1 VNPDP
6 PTLPSLRSSSRQIVL
21 LAWPVLVGQLAV
33 LAFSTVDTVLVA
45 RYAAVDLAAMAV
57 GSAAFATVFVG
68 AMGVLLAIGPIVA
81 QHFGAG
87 RCREAGA
94 LLHQGVWVAL
104 ALAVPGAVLL
114 VFPQPFLWMAK
125 ASPEV
130 AAKVQAYTLALAV
143 SLPASCLFTVWRG
156 FNTAVSRPKA
166 VMTIQLGALALKVP
180 LSMLLIQGAP
190 TLGIPALG
198 VAGAGIATAIAM
210 WAQVLVALVV
220 LRRDLF
226 YDRFHVLDAGFR
238 LARPDAA
245 RIRELL
251 ALGLPMGGAI
261 LVEVTGFSFMAIFIA
276 RLGTEPVA
284 AHQVAANLVGVLFM
298 MPLALSNATGTL
310 VGQRLGAGQGAVAE
324 RMAWHGLVVATL
336 ASSVLALLLVALRGP
351 VVGLY
356 THDAAVAAVALGM
369 LPWAA
374 LLHVFDAVQT
384 LAQFVLRAFKI
395 AFVSML
401 VYAVALWG
409 VGLGGGWMLAHD
421 TLGQSPAALRGP
433 LGYWAASTL
442 GIALAAAGL
451 VAAMAVV
458 LRRARRPQSAPP
470 TMKAPAH

>member
-1 VNPDP
+1 VNRAAD
-6 PTLPSLRSSSRQIVL
+6 TSFAVNARGIAT
-21 LAWPVLVGQLAV
+21 LAWPVLIGQLAV
-33 LAFSTVDTVLVA
+33 LAFSTIDTVLVA
-45 RYAAVDLAAMAV
+45 RYSAADLAAMAV
-57 GSAAFATVFVG
+57 GAAAFATVFVG

-87 RCREAGA
+87 RNREAGA

-104 ALAVPGAVLL
+104 GLAGPGMLL
-114 VFPQPFLWMAK
+114 LAYPQPFLWLAQ

-130 AAKVQAYTLALAV
+130 AAKAQAYTLAMAV
-143 SLPASCLFTVWRG
+143 ALPASCLFTVWRG

-166 VMTIQLGALALKVP
+166 VMAIQLGALLLKIP
-180 LSMLLIQGAP
+180 LSIVLIQGLP
-190 TLGIPALG
+190 SMGIPALG

-210 WAQVLVALVV
+210 WAQVLLSLAL

-238 LARPDAA
+238 LAAPDWA

-261 LVEVTGFSFMAIFIA
+261 LVEVTGFSFMAIFIT

-284 AHQVAANLVGVLFM
+284 AHQVAANLVNVLFM

-310 VGQRLGAGQGAVAE
+310 VGQRIGAGQGAAAE
-324 RMAWHGLVVATL
+324 RLAWHGLIVATAASVVL
-336 ASSVLALLLVALRGP
+336 ALVLALLREPVVAL
-351 VVGLY
+351 Y
-356 THDAAVAAVALGM
+356 TRDAAVAAVALA
-369 LPWAA
+369 LVPWAA
-374 LLHVFDAVQT
+374 LLHVFDAIQT
-384 LAQFVLRAFKI
+384 VAQFVLRAFKI

-409 VGLGGGWMLAHD
+409 VGLGGGWLLAHD
-421 TLGQSPAALRGP
+421 TLGIAPVALRGP
-433 LGYWAASTL
+433 PGYWAAATT

-451 VAAMAVV
+451 VAAMAWV
-458 LRRARRPQSAPP
+458 LRRERRRHFDGAA
-470 TMKAPAH
+470 TAAAA